1 MPPRK
6 ATRGSATDLLKG
18 KIVDHLRR
26 LPSGGLAA
34 PMRSRSEGS
43 GALSAARRQRRRRNA
58 RRTRRTRQSPA
69 IQTATTASTAAMASA
84 AILIL
89 LIAHDVE
96 ADQSGPH

>member
-1 MPPRK
+1 MPPRN

-58 RRTRRTRQSPA
+58 RRTRQSTA

-84 AILIL
+84 AISIL

-96 ADQSGPH
+96 GRSVGPH